1 MTIDYG
7 PPATERRERWMLALV
22 TAFALQVVACVAAIA
37 AFLLAFGDGM
47 GADIADGWYFG
58 LLIASF
64 CVYIASGWLTSRIAQ
79 SRLGWLV
86 LLSPLLL
93 WLMAILIT
101 KTS

>member
-7 PPATERRERWMLALV
+7 PPETERRERWMLAL
-22 TAFALQVVACVAAIA
+22 AAALALQVIACAAAIA

-47 GADIADGWYFG
+47 GAEIADGWYFG

-64 CVYIASGWLTSRIAQ
+64 CVYVASAWLTSRIAQ

-93 WLMAILIT
+93 WLIGILIT